1 MRRWAMMMLAGPC
14 SPLPNSMSTPK
25 TQSLL
30 LALLLLLPWVA
41 SQACLKSLRWNED
54 PLYSMRLPDGRV
66 GGLQIELHQA
76 LLQRLGCKLQL
87 VEMPFARALAELQ
100 LGRLDLLPGAFDRPE
115 RRAFAWFSQPL
126 IQVRNLLYVR
136 AGERQ
141 RIEGKDLATLV
152 AEGCRIGVQ
161 VGVVYGPEF
170 AELLKDPVAVARL
183 HAVPRRQSLWL
194 MLERGRIDA
203 VPADELSAAHELG
216 GLALQQRIVASALV
230 LSTEAVGTAFS
241 RRSNDED
248 FVQRFDAALQA
259 MKADGS
265 YAALLRRYGLSAEGS
280 LP

>member
-1 MRRWAMMMLAGPC
+1 MPDPALRALLSC
-14 SPLPNSMSTPK
+14 LLIPLS
-25 TQSLL
+25 
-30 LALLLLLPWVA
+30 LLLLPGA
-41 SQACLKSLRWNED
+41 AAACVKSLRWNED
-54 PLYSMRLPDGRV
+54 PPYSMRLADGRV

-76 LLQRLGCKLQL
+76 LLQRLGCKTEL
-87 VEMPFARALAELQ
+87 VEMPFARALTELQ
-100 LGRLDLLPGAFDRPE
+100 LGRLDLLPGSFDRPE

-136 AGERQ
+136 AAERQ
-141 RIEGKDLATLV
+141 RTQGKDLGALV
-152 AEGCRIGVQ
+152 AEGWRIGVQ

-170 AELLKDPVAVARL
+170 AELLKDPVAAARL
-183 HAVPRRQSLWL
+183 HPVPKRQSLWL

-216 GLALQQRIVASALV
+216 GLALHKQVVPSTLV

-241 RRSNDED
+241 KRSNDEA

-265 YAALLRRYGLSAEGS
+265 YAVLLRRYGLSDQSA